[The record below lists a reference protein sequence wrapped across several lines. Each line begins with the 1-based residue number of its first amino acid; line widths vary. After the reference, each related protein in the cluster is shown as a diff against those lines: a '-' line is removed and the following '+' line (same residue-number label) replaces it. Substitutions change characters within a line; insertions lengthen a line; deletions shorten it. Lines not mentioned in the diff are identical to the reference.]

1 MPASSWFAMAMLTS
15 RRLQCLPPICSDPSA
30 ASPRATHG
38 PATSVPD
45 LSRGFRALKTWM
57 TIATLGADRIGDAM
71 LANCELA
78 QYLAQKVRQSAL
90 FELKAPVALNIV
102 CFGVRGAR
110 DRAFSREL
118 VLDMHETGIA
128 APSWTTIGGE
138 SVVRCAIVNHRTTR
152 ADIDRMMDA
161 MTGLALSRSEA
172 GASR

>member
-1 MPASSWFAMAMLTS
+1 
-15 RRLQCLPPICSDPSA
+15 
-30 ASPRATHG
+30 
-38 PATSVPD
+38 
-45 LSRGFRALKTWM
+45 M
-57 TIATLGADRIGDAM
+57 TIETLGADRIGDAM

-78 QYLAQKVRQSAL
+78 QYLAQKVRQSTL
-90 FELKAPVALNIV
+90 FELKAPVGLNIV
-102 CFGVRGAR
+102 CFGIRGGR

-152 ADIDRMMDA
+152 ADIDQMMDT